1 MDEKQ
6 KQALRDAGLSEDEIS
21 KLDAERTESSKTEAF
36 LAELEVATVS
46 EQKRIATQKAYYL
59 TYKAACTDD
68 KFESRAIDKVAYKLK
83 RANRFAGGLVEM

>member
-46 EQKRIATQKAYYL
+46 EQ
-59 TYKAACTDD
+59 
-68 KFESRAIDKVAYKLK
+68 
-83 RANRFAGGLVEM
+83 

>member
-21 KLDAERTESSKTEAF
+21 KLDAERVESSKTEAF

-46 EQKRIATQKAYYL
+46 EQKRIATQKANYL

-68 KFESRAIDKVAYKLK
+68 KFDLEQLIKL
-83 RANRFAGGLVEM
+83 LTS